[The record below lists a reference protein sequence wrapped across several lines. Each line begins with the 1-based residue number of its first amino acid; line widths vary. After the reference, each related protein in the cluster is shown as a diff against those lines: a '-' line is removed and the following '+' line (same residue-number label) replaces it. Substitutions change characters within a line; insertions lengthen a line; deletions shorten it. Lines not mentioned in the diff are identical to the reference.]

1 MNPIMGG
8 RKALASQDF
17 YRVDSDYSKGRFPE
31 ALQIGLLTASLS
43 LSSDLSAALLLYNA
57 VAHSSLT
64 PGEGNATRKS
74 RKDYEQKV
82 QAEVSH

>member
-1 MNPIMGG
+1 MEG
-8 RKALASQDF
+8 RKALTSQDF

-31 ALQIGLLTASLS
+31 ALQIRLFSASLS
-43 LSSDLSAALLLYNA
+43 LSSDLSAALLLYDA

-64 PGEGNATRKS
+64 PGEGNAIRKS

-82 QAEVSH
+82 WTEVSH